1 MMPNSVLTR
10 EIATFSVTDTRRNGT
25 QPRAADRWEGSFWS
39 NQRWRSW
46 LILALLLVV
55 GSTVSWASPPKLSSL
70 IGQVA
75 QQEGVDPNLLKAVV
89 AVESQFDTVSV
100 STRGAVGL
108 MQLMPET
115 ARELGVSNRFNPE
128 QNLRGGARYL
138 KMMMERYPNSLPMA
152 LAAYNA
158 GPNAVS
164 KFGGVPPFPATKR
177 YINNVLNYFA
187 KTVPGSNHSPKK
199 IYRARKKQDNDPSFV
214 ADTHQRVVRLLGNND
229 EESDDTPV
237 MRSPRP
243 VPSPKAVH
251 SVKNRTTPSTAHSA
265 NASTPTHTS
274 RVVPY
279 VAARHVSSRYQAKNT
294 LDSSEEIPIVVL
306 RR

>member
-1 MMPNSVLTR
+1 MG
-10 EIATFSVTDTRRNGT
+10 VT
-25 QPRAADRWEGSFWS
+25 AV
-39 NQRWRSW
+39 
-46 LILALLLVV
+46 LLLA
-55 GSTVSWASPPKLSSL
+55 TTIAWASPPKLSSL

-138 KMMMERYPNSLPMA
+138 KQMMERYPNSLPMA

-164 KFGGVPPFPATKR
+164 RFGGVPPFPATKR
-177 YINNVLNYFA
+177 YIHNVMSYFA
-187 KTVPGSNHSPKK
+187 KSVPGSNNPKK
-199 IYRARKKQDNDPSFV
+199 LYRARKKQDSDPTLV
-214 ADTHQRVVRLLGNND
+214 ADAHQRVVRLLGNTD
-229 EESDDTPV
+229 EDGEDTPSV
-237 MRSPRP
+237 RSPRP
-243 VPSPKAVH
+243 IPAPKAVH
-251 SVKNRTTPSTAHSA
+251 SVKNRSKSSNSQTASVS
-265 NASTPTHTS
+265 ASTPTHTA

-279 VAARHVSSRYQAKNT
+279 VAARHISSRYEARNT
-294 LDSSEEIPIVVL
+294 VDSSDEIPIVVL

>member
-1 MMPNSVLTR
+1 M
-10 EIATFSVTDTRRNGT
+10 EDKWG
-25 QPRAADRWEGSFWS
+25 GSSWS
-39 NQRWRSW
+39 NRRGSLW
-46 LILALLLVV
+46 LGVALLLLLGSSVV
-55 GSTVSWASPPKLSSL
+55 WASPPKLSSL

-138 KMMMERYPNSLPMA
+138 KQMMERYPNSLPMA

-164 KFGGVPPFPATKR
+164 RFGGVPPFPATKR
-177 YINNVLNYFA
+177 YIHNVLSYFA
-187 KTVPGSNHSPKK
+187 KTVPGNSNNPKK
-199 IYRARKKQDNDPSFV
+199 LYRARKKQDSDPSLV
-214 ADTHQRVVRLLGNND
+214 ADAHQRVVRLLGDND
-229 EESDDTPV
+229 EENDDTPS

-251 SVKNRTTPSTAHSA
+251 SVKNRSKSSTAHTASV
-265 NASTPTHTS
+265 NSSTPTHTS

-279 VAARHVSSRYQAKNT
+279 VAARHISSRYQAKNT

>member
-1 MMPNSVLTR
+1 MGITAV
-10 EIATFSVTDTRRNGT
+10 
-25 QPRAADRWEGSFWS
+25 
-39 NQRWRSW
+39 
-46 LILALLLVV
+46 LLLA
-55 GSTVSWASPPKLSSL
+55 TTIAWATPPKLSSL

-108 MQLMPET
+108 MQLMPDT

-138 KMMMERYPNSLPMA
+138 KQMMERYPNSLPMA

-158 GPNAVS
+158 GPNTVS
-164 KFGGVPPFPATKR
+164 RFGGVPPFPATKR
-177 YINNVLNYFA
+177 YIHNVLSYFA
-187 KTVPGSNHSPKK
+187 KSVPGSSNNPKK
-199 IYRARKKQDNDPSFV
+199 LYRARKKPDSDPTLV
-214 ADTHQRVVRLLGNND
+214 ADAHQRVVRLLGNTD
-229 EESDDTPV
+229 EEGDDTPSV
-237 MRSPRP
+237 RSPRP
-243 VPSPKAVH
+243 VPAPKAVH
-251 SVKNRTTPSTAHSA
+251 SVKNRSKPSNFQTASVSV
-265 NASTPTHTS
+265 STPTHTS

-279 VAARHVSSRYQAKNT
+279 VAARHISSRYQAKNT
-294 LDSSEEIPIVVL
+294 VDSSDEIPIVVL